1 VLNGRDTERAR
12 AEQPRQALS
21 LVGIGVLTLGALDF
35 GLEGSIIVPAL
46 PELAVH
52 YDASPLAAAWLATAF
67 LLGAVVAVPVLSRLG
82 DIHGKRLCLL
92 VSLGAFG
99 VGSLVCALTDSIEL
113 AIAGRAVQGLG
124 AAAGPL
130 TVALARDVV
139 PPRDVPRVIG
149 AIMGSASVG
158 GGIGFLLGGVLVDAF
173 TPAAIFW
180 FLAGLAVTLIVA
192 IAAIVPETSVRA
204 RVGLDVAGICLLGA
218 GLVALLL
225 AISKGSAWGWS
236 SAAIVGLFVAAAVLL
251 GLFAFVE
258 SRVREPHVDL
268 ALVRTQ
274 PFATVNV
281 CIFAFG
287 FAFFVATY
295 IVPQIAAAPVES
307 GYGLALS
314 TTEIGLLLVP
324 SCIASLLAAYAAGW
338 LNDRVGTRA
347 LVTAGAVLGIA
358 GNTFLAFAAEST
370 LSLAAGTAAIGA
382 GWGFILPALYTVVVR
397 QASVDKSAVA
407 ASVPAIMRNTGVSV
421 GVTTAFAI
429 VTAAGLSGPF
439 PAESGF
445 TQALLVAAAGAGVVL
460 LASLALPGRE
470 RAAAPAAGLRADAL
484 RP

>member
-1 VLNGRDTERAR
+1 MSALGEA
-12 AEQPRQALS
+12 AEQPREALS

-46 PELAVH
+46 PELAAH
-52 YDASPLAAAWLATAF
+52 YDASLLAAAWLATAF
-67 LLGAVVAVPVLSRLG
+67 LLAAVVAVPILSRLG

-92 VSLGAFG
+92 LSLGAFG

-130 TVALARDVV
+130 TLALARDVV
-139 PPRDVPRVIG
+139 PPGRLPRVIG
-149 AIMGSASVG
+149 AIIGSASVG

-192 IAAIVPETSVRA
+192 IATVVPETPLRAKVR
-204 RVGLDVAGICLLGA
+204 LDLAGISLLGA

-236 SAAIVGLFVAAAVLL
+236 SAPIVGLFVTAGVLL
-251 GLFAFVE
+251 ALFVLVE

-268 ALVRTQ
+268 SLVRTR
-274 PFATVNV
+274 PFASVNV
-281 CIFAFG
+281 CAFAFG
-287 FAFFVATY
+287 FSFFVATY
-295 IVPQIAAAPVES
+295 VVPQIAAAPVES

-324 SCIASLLAAYAAGW
+324 SCVASLLASYAAGW
-338 LNDRVGTRA
+338 LNDHVGARA
-347 LVTAGAVLGIA
+347 LVATGAVCGTA
-358 GNTFLAFAAEST
+358 GNTFLAFADEST
-370 LSLAAGTAAIGA
+370 LSLAAGTAVIGA
-382 GWGFILPALYTVVVR
+382 GWGFILPGLYTVVLR
-397 QASVDKSAVA
+397 HASADKSAVA
-407 ASVPAIMRNTGVSV
+407 VSVPAIIRNTGVSV

-439 PAESGF
+439 PADSGF

-460 LASLALPGRE
+460 LASLALPGRQP
-470 RAAAPAAGLRADAL
+470 APAAAASLQADAV

>member
-1 VLNGRDTERAR
+1 MSAVAQAADRPRAG
-12 AEQPRQALS
+12 LS

-46 PELAVH
+46 PELAAH
-52 YDASPLAAAWLATAF
+52 YDASLLATAWLATAF
-67 LLGAVVAVPVLSRLG
+67 LLAAVVAVPILGRLG

-99 VGSLVCALTDSIEL
+99 AGSLVCAMTDSIEV
-113 AIAGRAVQGLG
+113 AIAGRAVQGIG

-130 TVALARDVV
+130 TIALARDVV
-139 PPRDVPRVIG
+139 PPHHLPRVMG

-180 FLAGLAVTLIVA
+180 FLAGLAGALIVA
-192 IAAIVPETSVRA
+192 IAAIVPESPLRA
-204 RVGLDVAGICLLGA
+204 RVRLDVAGICLLGA
-218 GLVALLL
+218 GLASLLL

-236 SAAIVGLFVAAAVLL
+236 STEIVGLLLAAAVLL
-251 GLFAFVE
+251 ALFVLVE
-258 SRVREPHVDL
+258 RRVREPHVDL

-274 PFATVNV
+274 PFATANV
-281 CIFAFG
+281 CALAFG

-295 IVPQIAAAPVES
+295 IVPQVAAAPVES

-324 SCIASLLAAYAAGW
+324 SCIASLVTAYTAGW
-338 LNDRVGTRA
+338 LNDRVGARA
-347 LVTAGAVLGIA
+347 IVAAGAMCGIA
-358 GNTFLAFAAEST
+358 GNVFLAFAHEST
-370 LSLAAGTAAIGA
+370 LSLAVGTAVIGA
-382 GWGFILPALYTVVVR
+382 GWGLILPGMYTVVVR
-397 QASVDKSAVA
+397 HASADKSAVA
-407 ASVPAIMRNTGVSV
+407 VSVPAILRNTGVSV

-439 PAESGF
+439 PADAGF
-445 TQALLVAAAGAGVVL
+445 TQALLVAAGGAGVVL
-460 LASLALPGRE
+460 LASLALPGPE
-470 RAAAPAAGLRADAL
+470 RTPAPVPGLRADAL
-484 RP
+484 P